1 MSKQDKTTDYYEYLL
16 QSLQDEEEAQG
27 YLDATITTGDT
38 EAISHAMSLIRT
50 AREQRVKLNSLEYQ
64 DFSENSEN
72 NCKKD

>member
-1 MSKQDKTTDYYEYLL
+1 MSKQDKTTDYYEYLVK
-16 QSLQDEEEAQG
+16 SLQDEEEAQG
-27 YLDATITTGDT
+27 YLDATTATGDT

>member
-16 QSLQDEEEAQG
+16 QSLADEEEARG

-38 EAISHAMSLIRT
+38 EAISHAMSLIST
-50 AREQRVKLNSLEYQ
+50 ARAQRVKLNSLEYQ